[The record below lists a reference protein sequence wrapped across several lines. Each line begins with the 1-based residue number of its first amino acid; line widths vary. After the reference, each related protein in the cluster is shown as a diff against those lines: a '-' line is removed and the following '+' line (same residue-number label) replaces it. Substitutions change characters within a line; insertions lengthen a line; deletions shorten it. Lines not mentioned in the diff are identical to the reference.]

1 MSGLPG
7 GEGDAVRYRARHVTS
22 YAYADAVGSSH
33 QLVHLVPRALPRQT
47 VLASRVEVRPEPA
60 VWSPRRDWF
69 GNEMVQ
75 FTIETRHRHLV
86 IEAECE
92 VALRPAPPPPP
103 GPRWEEVRERLLA
116 GGPDSLDAI
125 EHCFDSALVRTS
137 PDLAAYAAPSFPAGR
152 PVVEGLR
159 DLNSRIHRDFTFD
172 PQATTLA
179 TPIHEVLANRRGV
192 CQDFAHL
199 MIGCL
204 RSLGLAARY
213 VSGYLRTIPPPG
225 RPRLVG
231 ADASHAWLAAWT
243 GGDWLDLDPT
253 NDCLPGLD
261 HIVLAWGRDYDD
273 VAPVRGIIDGGG
285 AHTLSVAVDVLPL
298 DEVAGA

>member
-1 MSGLPG
+1 MTQAPARQ
-7 GEGDAVRYRARHVTS
+7 GDAVRYRARHVTS
-22 YAYADAVGSSH
+22 YDYSDAVGSSH
-33 QLVHLVPRALPRQT
+33 QLAHLIPRALPRQT
-47 VLASRVEVRPEPA
+47 VLASRIEVRPSPA

-75 FTIETRHRHLV
+75 FTIETRHKHLV

-92 VALRPAPPPPP
+92 VELRAPPPPAP
-103 GPRWEEVRERLLA
+103 GPAWDDVRARLDA
-116 GGPDSLDAI
+116 GGPDALDAL
-125 EHCFDSALVRTS
+125 EFRFDSALVRTS
-137 PDLAAYAAPSFPAGR
+137 ADLAAYAAPSFPPGR
-152 PVVEGLR
+152 PMAEALR
-159 DLNSRIHRDFTFD
+159 DLNARIHSDFTFD

-179 TPIHEVLANRRGV
+179 TPIQEVLANRRGV

-199 MIGCL
+199 AIGCL

-231 ADASHAWLAAWT
+231 ADASHAWLSAWT

-253 NDCLPGLD
+253 NNCLPGLD

-285 AHTLSVAVDVLPL
+285 SHTLSVAVDVIPL
-298 DEVAGA
+298 DGGPGA